1 MGTDSR
7 RRTVTR
13 LAAGVVAVL
22 LCIATPVAAQSV
34 DTLNGRVLDSS
45 GGAVADADV
54 RIHIGGTIAA
64 GARTDAEGRFQVAVR
79 ADGARDIVVT
89 APGFAPSSTTVPAG
103 ERTVEVTLQ
112 AAPFFEAVNVTS
124 SRTDVAR
131 VDPTSTVTVISSTE
145 LLNSGPLAID
155 DALKTIP
162 GFTLFRRTS
171 SRNANPTAQGVALRG
186 IGGTSPSRS
195 LVLVDGVPL
204 NDAFGGWVFW
214 DKVPQAAIDR
224 IEVDRGSGGDLYGA
238 DALGGVV
245 QLLTVRPNRPM
256 GRVMIEGGNLGTG
269 SVSVFGGGRA
279 RGWRYSGAGEWF
291 NTDGYIPVAE
301 EQDPG
306 IAPRGP
312 VDSLLG
318 SAHRS
323 AQVAAGYQTDSGW
336 RFDLTGNV
344 FSEDR
349 DNGTPLSIN
358 STASRHGSADVTGR
372 LAGGVFT
379 VQGYGGTQQYRQTFT
394 TVNALRTA
402 EVFIRDQHVPTRFGG
417 GGGQWLRGWGD
428 HTLLVGAEG
437 RYVKGDSVE
446 TPFTQGV
453 AQATTRAGGI
463 DRRWSGFVQDTW
475 QATGRLTIVVGA
487 HGDTWDSEATQTSF
501 TKTSQA
507 FSPRAA
513 GAYRIS
519 DLVSVRGAVYHGFRA
534 PTLNELYRNFS
545 AGNTQTRANPA
556 LGAERMTGGDT
567 GVLIGNARLSARI
580 TGFWNRL
587 DNAITAITCSP
598 AGVCPGGLVGTATQI
613 IRLRANAD
621 RLQSNGAELEG
632 NVRLVDGFAVNAALG
647 VTSVHYSGNTALHGN
662 RVPQVPSYNFGGGV
676 QYNRLPWTASA
687 QLRVTGAQFEDD
699 LNLFTLRRATVV
711 DIFGSRSIAR
721 WVSAFAAVENLF
733 DSIYDVGRT
742 PVLTTGLPR
751 SVRVGVRIFLP

>member
-7 RRTVTR
+7 RSAVKR
-13 LAAGVVAVL
+13 LAGSVAVAL
-22 LCIATPVAAQSV
+22 LCTAAPAAAQSV
-34 DTLNGRVLDSS
+34 DTLNGRVLDAS
-45 GGAVADADV
+45 GSAIADANV
-54 RIHIGGTIAA
+54 RVEIGGSLAA
-64 GARTDAEGRFQVAVR
+64 DVRTDAEGRFQVGVR

-89 APGFAPSSTTVPAG
+89 APGFAPSETTVPAG

-131 VDPTSTVTVISSTE
+131 VDPTSTVTVITSTE

-171 SRNANPTAQGVALRG
+171 SRNANPTAQGIALRG

-195 LVLVDGVPL
+195 LVLADGVPL

-224 IEVDRGSGGDLYGA
+224 IEVDRGSSGDLYGA

-245 QLLTVRPNRPM
+245 QLLTVRPNRPT
-256 GRVMIEGGNLGTG
+256 GRVLIEGGSLGTG

-279 RGWRYSGAGEWF
+279 REWRYSGAGEWF
-291 NTDGYIPVAE
+291 TTDGYIPVAE
-301 EQDPG
+301 KQDPG

-312 VDSLLG
+312 VDSNLG
-318 SAHRS
+318 STHRS

-379 VQGYGGTQQYRQTFT
+379 VRGHGGTQQYHQTFT

-402 EVFIRDQHVPTRFGG
+402 EVFIRDQHVPTTFGG
-417 GGGQWLRGWGD
+417 GGGQWLRGWGS

-446 TPFTQGV
+446 TPFTQGL

-487 HGDTWDSEATQTSF
+487 HGDTWDSEASQTGF
-501 TKTSQA
+501 TKSSQA

-567 GVLIGNARLSARI
+567 GVLIGNARASARI

-587 DNAITAITCSP
+587 DNAITAITLSSTP
-598 AGVCPGGLVGTATQI
+598 TQI
-613 IRLRANAD
+613 IRQRANAD

-632 NVRLVDGFAVNAALG
+632 NVRLVNGFAVNAALG
-647 VTSVHYSGNTALHGN
+647 VTSVHFTGNTTLRGN

-676 QYNRLPWTASA
+676 QYNRLPWTATA
-687 QLRVTGAQFEDD
+687 QVRVTGAQFEDD
-699 LNLFTLRRATVV
+699 LNVFTLRRATVV
-711 DIFGSRSIAR
+711 DIFGSRTIAR

-751 SVRVGVRIFLP
+751 SARAGVRIFLP

>member
-7 RRTVTR
+7 RSAVTR
-13 LAAGVVAVL
+13 LAAAVVIVL
-22 LCIATPVAAQSV
+22 LCAAATAAAQTV
-34 DTLNGRVLDSS
+34 DTLTGRVLDSS
-45 GGAVADADV
+45 GATVADAAV
-54 RIHIGGTIAA
+54 RVEVGGNIEAETQS
-64 GARTDAEGRFQVAVR
+64 DADGRFQLAVAP
-79 ADGARDIVVT
+79 DGNREVVVT
-89 APGFAPSSTTVPAG
+89 APGFAPSTTPVPAG
-103 ERTVEVTLQ
+103 ERTVDVTLQ
-112 AAPFFEAVNVTS
+112 AAPFFEEVNVTS

-131 VDPTSTVTVISSTE
+131 IDPTSTVTVLSSAE

-171 SRNANPTAQGVALRG
+171 SRNANPTSQGVALRG

-195 LVLVDGVPL
+195 LVLADGVPL

-256 GRVMIEGGNLGTG
+256 GRVSIEGGNLGTG

-279 RGWRYSGAGEWF
+279 GEWRYSGAGEWF
-291 NTDGYIPVAE
+291 NTDGYIPIAE
-301 EQDPG
+301 KQDQG

-312 VDSLLG
+312 IDSDLG
-318 SAHRS
+318 SMHRS
-323 AQVAAGYQTDSGW
+323 AQLYAGYQTDTGW

-344 FSEDR
+344 FYEDR
-349 DNGTPLSIN
+349 DNGTPASIN
-358 STASRHGSADVTGR
+358 STASRHGAADVTGR
-372 LAGGVFT
+372 LAGGAFT
-379 VQGYGGTQQYRQTFT
+379 VRGYGGTQQYHQTFT

-402 EVFIRDQHVPTRFGG
+402 EVFIRDQHVPTTFGG
-417 GGGQWLRGWGD
+417 GGGQWVRAWGR
-428 HTLLVGAEG
+428 HTVLVGAEG
-437 RYVKGDSVE
+437 RYVKGRSVE
-446 TPFTQGV
+446 TPFTQGI
-453 AQATTRAGGI
+453 AQTTISPGGT
-463 DRRWSGFVQDTW
+463 DRRWSGFAQDSW
-475 QATGRLTIVVGA
+475 QATDRLTLVLGA
-487 HGDTWDSEATQTSF
+487 HGDTWESESVLSGF
-501 TKTSQA
+501 TKSSNA
-507 FSPRAA
+507 LSPRAA
-513 GAYRIS
+513 AAYRLTN
-519 DLVSVRGAVYHGFRA
+519 LVSVRGAVYHGFRA
-534 PTLNELYRNFS
+534 PTLNEFYRNFS
-545 AGNTQTRANPA
+545 AGNTQTRANEA
-556 LGAERMTGGDT
+556 LEPERMTGGDA
-567 GVLIGNARLSARI
+567 GVVIGDARASARI

-598 AGVCPGGLVGTATQI
+598 AGVCPGGLVSTATQI
-613 IRLRANAD
+613 IRLRSNAD

-632 NVRLVDGFAVNAALG
+632 SVRLAGGFAVNAAAG
-647 VTSVHYSGNTALHGN
+647 ITSVHFTGNTALRGN

-711 DIFGSRSIAR
+711 DVFGSRTIAR
-721 WVSAFAAVENLF
+721 WISAFAAVENLF

-751 SVRVGVRIFLP
+751 SARVGVRMFFP